1 MSFKVS
7 NTILD
12 KINKSIVKS
21 VEVVSGTKTLN
32 PSIPTTKIIATSSFD
47 VYLPNGE
54 IGQQKIITTVGNGNV
69 VAIHFNYG
77 DRYGEAI
84 TITLRDDGDM
94 IIFWASVNGWYY
106 ESRIYD

>member
-7 NTILD
+7 NILLD

-21 VEVVSGTKTLN
+21 VEVVSGSATLN
-32 PSIPTTKIIATSSFD
+32 PSIPTTKLIATSSFD
-47 VYLPNGE
+47 VYLSNGE

-69 VAIHFNYG
+69 TIHFNFG
-77 DRYGEAI
+77 DRDGAAT